1 MFQMFFNE
9 HILAGKMEKVNTYA
23 EIEEERRRQK
33 RRRKERKWLVN
44 SVWG

>member
-1 MFQMFFNE
+1 
-9 HILAGKMEKVNTYA
+9 MEKVNAYA

>member
-1 MFQMFFNE
+1 
-9 HILAGKMEKVNTYA
+9 MEKVNTYA

>member
-1 MFQMFFNE
+1 
-9 HILAGKMEKVNTYA
+9 MEKVNTYA
-23 EIEEERRRQK
+23 EIEEERKRQK